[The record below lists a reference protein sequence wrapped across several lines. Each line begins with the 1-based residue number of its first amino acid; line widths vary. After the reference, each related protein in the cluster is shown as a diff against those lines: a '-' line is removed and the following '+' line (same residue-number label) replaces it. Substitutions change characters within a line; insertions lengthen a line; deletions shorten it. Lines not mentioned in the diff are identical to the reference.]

1 MHRSGVA
8 HRDLKPS
15 NVLLD
20 KNLNV
25 RVTDFGLGSFFG
37 DTKKLFTPCGSPCFA
52 APEVISG
59 NPYQPEPYDM
69 WGLGVI
75 LFNMLTGT
83 LPFDAPS
90 KTELYS
96 KINAVQYMM
105 PDKVPILCKSL
116 IRKLLVKEPHKRVKM
131 EDLFKDEWIQKAG
144 KSQIRESIRRPE
156 LKISN
161 LYLPQ
166 TSEFLSYHQ
175 LK

>member
-1 MHRSGVA
+1 M
-8 HRDLKPS
+8 
-15 NVLLD
+15 
-20 KNLNV
+20 
-25 RVTDFGLGSFFG
+25 
-37 DTKKLFTPCGSPCFA
+37 
-52 APEVISG
+52 
-59 NPYQPEPYDM
+59 
-69 WGLGVI
+69 
-75 LFNMLTGT
+75 FNMLTGT